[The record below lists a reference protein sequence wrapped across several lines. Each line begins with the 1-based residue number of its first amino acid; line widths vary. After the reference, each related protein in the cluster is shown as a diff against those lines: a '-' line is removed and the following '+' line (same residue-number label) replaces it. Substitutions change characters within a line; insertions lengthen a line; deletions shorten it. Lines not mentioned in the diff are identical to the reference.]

1 MPTKALKK
9 EKLHSYIT
17 RDPKICGGEPIL
29 AGTRISV
36 RLIVE
41 WENTGKSVDE
51 IVAMYPHITHAQV
64 YDALSYYYDH
74 KEEID
79 RYIQENT
86 EEFVREKYK
95 RINISD
101 GYMY

>member
-1 MPTKALKK
+1 MSLAIRK
-9 EKLHSYIT
+9 EKKLKHLYIET
-17 RDPKICGGEPIL
+17 RKGVCGGEPVI

-36 RLIVE
+36 SLIVE
-41 WENTGKSVDE
+41 LERTGYSVDE

-79 RYIQENT
+79 KIIEQNK
-86 EEFVREKYK
+86 EEYWMEKTK
-95 RINISD
+95 GEGWRK
-101 GYMY
+101 